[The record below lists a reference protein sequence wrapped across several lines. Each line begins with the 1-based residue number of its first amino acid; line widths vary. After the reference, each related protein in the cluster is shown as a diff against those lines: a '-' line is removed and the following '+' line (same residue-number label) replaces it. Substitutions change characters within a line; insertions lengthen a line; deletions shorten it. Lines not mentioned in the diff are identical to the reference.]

1 MLLAGLLLPV
11 AGNLAGLAADATP
24 TTDVTPATTTNVAT
38 ATTSTITDATTAT
51 ADIATTTSVT
61 ADTTTT
67 DATPATTNAI
77 AATNTNAT
85 TNTRDLVCLAM
96 NIYHE
101 GRGESVRGQAA
112 IAAVTMNRV
121 RSGRYP
127 DRVCE
132 VVWQRKQFSWTRL
145 PPRYYTIRDG
155 RAWQRAMVV
164 AELFLKG
171 ARMALVGDAM
181 HYHTVDVQPDWSKN
195 SRLVALIGGHLF
207 YTL

>member
-11 AGNLAGLAADATP
+11 AGYLAGLAADATV
-24 TTDVTPATTTNVAT
+24 TTDVTPATTTTNVAT
-38 ATTSTITDATTAT
+38 ATTITDATTAT
-51 ADIATTTSVT
+51 ADIATATNVT

-67 DATPATTNAI
+67 DATPATTTTTP
-77 AATNTNAT
+77 ATPT
-85 TNTRDLVCLAM
+85 TRDLVCLAM

-101 GRGESVRGQAA
+101 GRGESVKGQAA

-132 VVWQRKQFSWTRL
+132 VVWQRKQFSWTLL

>member
-11 AGNLAGLAADATP
+11 AGYLAGLAADATV
-24 TTDVTPATTTNVAT
+24 TTDFTPVTTTNVAT

-51 ADIATTTSVT
+51 ADIATATSVT
-61 ADTTTT
+61 ADTTPT
-67 DATPATTNAI
+67 DATPATTTAI
-77 AATNTNAT
+77 ATPTDATPT
-85 TNTRDLVCLAM
+85 TRDLVCLAM

-101 GRGESVRGQAA
+101 GRGESVKGQAA

-132 VVWQRKQFSWTRL
+132 VVWQRKQFSWTLL

>member
-24 TTDVTPATTTNVAT
+24 TTDVAPATTTTNVAT
-38 ATTSTITDATTAT
+38 ATTSTITAATTAT
-51 ADIATTTSVT
+51 ADVAT
-61 ADTTTT
+61 
-67 DATPATTNAI
+67 TPATTADVATADI
-77 AATNTNAT
+77 ATATTP

>member
-1 MLLAGLLLPV
+1 MSRISLFRSRSLGRLTVLLAGLLLPV

-38 ATTSTITDATTAT
+38 ATTSTITAATTAT
-51 ADIATTTSVT
+51 TATDVTTTPT
-61 ADTTTT
+61 
-67 DATPATTNAI
+67 
-77 AATNTNAT
+77 
-85 TNTRDLVCLAM
+85 TRDLVCLAM

-155 RAWQRAMVV
+155 LAWQRAMVV

>member
-1 MLLAGLLLPV
+1 MSRISLFRSRSLGRLTVLLAGLLLPV

-38 ATTSTITDATTAT
+38 ATTATTATDVTTTPATANTDATTT
-51 ADIATTTSVT
+51 
-61 ADTTTT
+61 
-67 DATPATTNAI
+67 
-77 AATNTNAT
+77 
-85 TNTRDLVCLAM
+85 TRDLVCLAM

-101 GRGESVRGQAA
+101 GRGESVKGQAA

-155 RAWQRAMVV
+155 LAWQRAMVV

>member
-1 MLLAGLLLPV
+1 MSRISLFRSRSLGRLTVLLAGLLLPV

-38 ATTSTITDATTAT
+38 ATTSTITAATTAT
-51 ADIATTTSVT
+51 ADVAT
-61 ADTTTT
+61 
-67 DATPATTNAI
+67 TPATTADI
-77 AATNTNAT
+77 ATP

-101 GRGESVRGQAA
+101 GRGESVKGQAA

-121 RSGRYP
+121 RSRRYP

-132 VVWQRKQFSWTRL
+132 VVWQRKQFSWTLL

-181 HYHTVDVQPDWSKN
+181 HYHTVDVQPNWSKN